1 MSFTV
6 GRDSHARIEL
16 ARIWATAPNPATV
29 RAAFEA
35 AERMLAAD
43 PVANGRHL
51 SEGLWQV
58 HVAPLLVCYT
68 IDAARRHVEITDVI
82 YTGRDPTRSRR

>member
-29 RAAFEA
+29 RAAFE
-35 AERMLAAD
+35 AAD